1 MRRRG
6 LHHLLRRSPP
16 VALLPTSKPQKLV
29 AFPPSRA
36 PPSSRF
42 RPFAALEV
50 PPVQSLF
57 GPGDAR
63 FFSTSSPDDDLE
75 GLIHPDD
82 PVLAG
87 DSRVEAFSA
96 AEFEFLR
103 ESLSGSGHG
112 GESSAGDVGRGT
124 GDDEAVLVANA
135 IGNCEDGFGDGT
147 QKLLRRFREK
157 LNPYLVIGVLKIVK
171 NPELAVKF
179 FLWAGRQIGYAHTGA
194 VYNALLERLGCDDSE
209 RIPESFWREIRAED
223 AEVLGKLLN
232 VLIRRC
238 CRNGL
243 WNLALEE
250 LGRLKD
256 FGYRPTQSTYNALVQ
271 VFLKADRLDT
281 AYLVHREMSD
291 SGFHMDGHTLGCFA
305 YSLCKSGKWRE
316 ALALI
321 ESEEFLPD
329 TVLYTKMIAGLCEA
343 SLFDEAM
350 EFLDRMRSNS
360 CIPNVVTYN
369 VLLSGC
375 LRKRQLGRCKRI
387 INMMIPEGC
396 YPGHQIF
403 VSLVHAFC
411 NLRDYSYAYKLL
423 KKMVKCGYR
432 PGYVVYNVLLGGLC
446 GNEELP
452 GPDVLE
458 LAENTY
464 NEMVDAG
471 VVLNKVNVANFARC
485 LCGAGKFEKAHC
497 IIREM
502 MSKGF
507 IPDCSTYSKVISFL
521 CDASKVDKAFTLFE
535 EMKSNGVVPDVY
547 TYTILIDSFC
557 KAGLIEQACRWFDEM
572 VRDGCAPNVV
582 TYTAL
587 IHAHLKAKKLSRA
600 NQLFESMLSE
610 GCSPN
615 VVTYT
620 ALIDGHC
627 KAGEIEKACQI
638 YSKMRGNASLTD
650 INMYFRVSENDLTE
664 PNVFTYGA
672 LIDGLCKAHKVRE
685 ARELLDAMSV
695 AGCEPNQIVYDAL
708 IDGFCKVGKLDEA
721 QEVFA
726 KMSESGYSPNVY
738 TYSSLLDRLFKDK
751 RLDLALKVLTK
762 MLENSCVP
770 NVVTYT
776 EMIDGLCKVGKN
788 DEAYR
793 LLVMMEEKGCHPNV
807 VTYTAIIDGLGKAGR
822 INKCFELFEQMR
834 SKGCAPNFVTYG
846 VLINH
851 CCAAGLLDDAY
862 KLLDEMKLT
871 YWPRHVAGYCK
882 VIEGFNRDFIIS
894 LGLLDDMG
902 ASNSVPLVSVYN
914 VLIDNFV
921 KAGRLEVAL
930 DLHEEIRSSLVSL
943 AGYKTVYASLIE
955 SLSLAG
961 KVDKAF
967 ELYADLIKQGGVPK
981 LSTFVDLIRGLVKV
995 HKWDE
1000 VLQLS
1005 DSLCQMNIVLVKDEG
1020 TAVKG

>member
-1 MRRRG
+1 M
-6 LHHLLRRSPP
+6 
-16 VALLPTSKPQKLV
+16 
-29 AFPPSRA
+29 
-36 PPSSRF
+36 
-42 RPFAALEV
+42 
-50 PPVQSLF
+50 
-57 GPGDAR
+57 D
-63 FFSTSSPDDDLE
+63 
-75 GLIHPDD
+75 
-82 PVLAG
+82 
-87 DSRVEAFSA
+87 
-96 AEFEFLR
+96 
-103 ESLSGSGHG
+103 
-112 GESSAGDVGRGT
+112 RGT
-124 GDDEAVLVANA
+124 SA
-135 IGNCEDGFGDGT
+135 
-147 QKLLRRFREK
+147 
-157 LNPYLVIGVLKIVK
+157 
-171 NPELAVKF
+171 
-179 FLWAGRQIGYAHTGA
+179 
-194 VYNALLERLGCDDSE
+194 
-209 RIPESFWREIRAED
+209 
-223 AEVLGKLLN
+223 
-232 VLIRRC
+232 
-238 CRNGL
+238 
-243 WNLALEE
+243 EE

-291 SGFHMDGHTLGCFA
+291 SGFHMDGRTLGCFA

-587 IHAHLKAKKLSRA
+587 IHAHLK
-600 NQLFESMLSE
+600 
-610 GCSPN
+610 
-615 VVTYT
+615 
-620 ALIDGHC
+620 
-627 KAGEIEKACQI
+627 
-638 YSKMRGNASLTD
+638 
-650 INMYFRVSENDLTE
+650 
-664 PNVFTYGA
+664 
-672 LIDGLCKAHKVRE
+672 
-685 ARELLDAMSV
+685 
-695 AGCEPNQIVYDAL
+695 
-708 IDGFCKVGKLDEA
+708 
-721 QEVFA
+721 
-726 KMSESGYSPNVY
+726 
-738 TYSSLLDRLFKDK
+738 
-751 RLDLALKVLTK
+751 
-762 MLENSCVP
+762 
-770 NVVTYT
+770 
-776 EMIDGLCKVGKN
+776 
-788 DEAYR
+788 
-793 LLVMMEEKGCHPNV
+793 
-807 VTYTAIIDGLGKAGR
+807 
-822 INKCFELFEQMR
+822 
-834 SKGCAPNFVTYG
+834 
-846 VLINH
+846 
-851 CCAAGLLDDAY
+851 
-862 KLLDEMKLT
+862 MKLT
-871 YWPRHVAGYCK
+871 YWPRHVAGYRK

-967 ELYADLIKQGGVPK
+967 ELYADLIKQGGIPK

-1005 DSLCQMNIVLVKDEG
+1005 DCLCQMNIVLVKDEG